1 MLDWIVARLNVTPR
15 RGLQLFALLLVLIG
29 AALGLSVWRGAQ
41 IETNVM
47 ALLPPAERDP
57 VVAAAVRRFD
67 EQLSRRHI
75 VLVGASRFDD
85 ARAAGERLAEL
96 LCDSEA
102 FGDVTLRVSSDPA
115 AIAQFYRGHN
125 AQLLTPALRDALQAG
140 GADAAI
146 AHAQRLLYNP
156 AAPIN
161 SKLLASDPL
170 LLFYDFVASQRGS
183 AGNLQLRDGL
193 LTTQHDGIH
202 YVLLQLQLNGDPFAI
217 DLQQRVVPA
226 LDQALAQLQA
236 EQPSLQLLDIGAV
249 RYARAGVE
257 AAQREVSSIGLLSLL
272 GIVLIIL
279 VVFRSLLPLLASL
292 VPVAV
297 GAAAAL
303 ASCWLLFG
311 SVHLLTLVFGT
322 SLLGIAVDYSMHFFC
337 DRLAGGDGWTP
348 RSALQRILPGVV
360 LGLWTTVV
368 GYAGL
373 FVSGFPAMQQMAL
386 FSTVGVT
393 VATLCVIWLYP
404 CWVTQ
409 PARNPDQ
416 RWLVLAE
423 KLLQALRPRPAPVWR
438 TALWLLPLLVAVAI
452 GLAQLRS
459 NDDIRLLQSAP
470 PELRAAE
477 TQIRAIT
484 GVDGAGQFLLVRG
497 ASPEQVLQHE
507 EALLPA
513 LAALQRDGALAG
525 VDALSQRLPSAMT
538 QRGNALQL
546 LALVGERDALQR
558 YVDTIG
564 LDPALIDRYAQAVVD
579 AQRLPP
585 LTLDDWLATE
595 AGRAQAHLWLGAIPG
610 GGHASLMA
618 LQGVTD
624 AGALRTLAA
633 GAGVTYVDKVT
644 DISDLFGRYRER
656 TGWLIAFGYG
666 LILLQLIR
674 RYGWRRGAA
683 VMLPTALAALLTIA
697 GLGWFGEQLNLFH
710 LLALLLVLGI
720 GVDYALFLVEA
731 GDHTAATMLTILLS
745 ALSTELS
752 FGLLAL
758 SDTAAVRAFGLTV
771 FIGVAGSMLL
781 APLVLQKAKPGID
794 SNNIQGGNGLPQVK
808 P

>member
-1 MLDWIVARLNVTPR
+1 MVDWLVARLLVTPR
-15 RGLQLFALLLVLIG
+15 RGLQLCALM
-29 AALGLSVWRGAQ
+29 AALIALAFAVSFWRGAQ

-47 ALLPPAERDP
+47 ALLPPTERDP
-57 VVAAAVRRFD
+57 VVAAAVQRFD
-67 EQLSRRHI
+67 EQLARRHLL
-75 VLVGASRFDD
+75 LVGAADFDA
-85 ARAAGERLAEL
+85 ARAGAERLAGL
-96 LCDSEA
+96 LCDSEQFA
-102 FGDVTLRVSSDPA
+102 EVTLRVAGDTNTTA
-115 AIAQFYRGHN
+115 RLYGDHR
-125 AQLLTPALRDALQAG
+125 AQLLTPALRDALAEG
-140 GADAAI
+140 GADAAVE
-146 AHAQRLLYNP
+146 HALRLLYNP

-161 SKLLASDPL
+161 SALLAHDPL
-170 LLFYDFVASQRGS
+170 LLFYDFVASQRG
-183 AGNLQLRDGL
+183 GNGALELRDGL
-193 LTTQHDGIH
+193 LTARHDGLH
-202 YVLLQLQLNGDPFAI
+202 YVLLQLQLNGDPFSI
-217 DLQQRVVPA
+217 ELQQRVVPA
-226 LDQALAQLQA
+226 LDRVLAQLQQ
-236 EQPSLQLLDIGAV
+236 EQPALRLLDIGAV

-257 AAQREVSSIGLLSLL
+257 AAQREVSTIGTLSLI
-272 GIVLIIL
+272 GIIAIVLL
-279 VVFRSLLPLLASL
+279 VFRSPLPLLATL
-292 VPVAV
+292 LPVAI

-311 SVHLLTLVFGT
+311 SIHLLTLVFGT

-337 DRLAGGDGWTP
+337 DRLAGGSGWTP
-348 RSALQRILPGVV
+348 RGALQRILPAVV

-373 FVSGFPAMQQMAL
+373 FVSGFPAIQQMAL
-386 FSTVGVT
+386 FSTVGVS

-564 LDPALIDRYAQAVVD
+564 LDPALIDRYAQTVVD

-720 GVDYALFLVEA
+720 GVDYALFLVECA
-731 GDHTAATMLTILLS
+731 DHSAATMLTIVLS

-781 APLVLQKAKPGID
+781 APLVLGRSRPPIPAAPAPTQGID
-794 SNNIQGGNGLPQVK
+794 SDNR
-808 P
+808 